1 MSFFNSDMLTFFI
14 FLYCIVFLIN
24 DGFGS
29 EILFMIEMW
38 SEMQKSGF
46 GVSCKISSPILVIIR
61 SNVWPC
67 VWVAS
72 WTCCSKPRDPKRSR
86 NFKASSFEGLST
98 CTLKSPFIRTGCGHN
113 MTYSKYSIS
122 SLKNVPIET
131 GWVLEYGGLYII
143 ISLNIIDP
151 KGQIFHSEYSKEFN
165 IAADTFSTG
174 IFSW

>member
-1 MSFFNSDMLTFFI
+1 MLTFFI
-14 FLYCIVFLIN
+14 FLYCIVFSIN

-29 EILFMIEMW
+29 KILLMIEIW

-72 WTCCSKPRDPKRSR
+72 WTCCSRPRDSKRSR

-98 CTLKSPFIRTGCGHN
+98 CQISKKFNVTRKRIIYSFLISLFFFNSLWNYITLYLILHVLT
-113 MTYSKYSIS
+113 SIS
-122 SLKNVPIET
+122 SARVKCV
-131 GWVLEYGGLYII
+131 G
-143 ISLNIIDP
+143 S
-151 KGQIFHSEYSKEFN
+151 
-165 IAADTFSTG
+165 FSNN
-174 IFSW
+174 